1 MRTNLRKNLSL
12 VAAVLALIC
21 FPCCSKEELQ
31 NSSDEESGF
40 SLQRN
45 VVEMTAEGGSAE
57 LLYFVENP
65 VEGLG
70 VEIKYDADWI
80 GGFDTSEEGKI
91 TFEVQPQTLQVET
104 RSTEVEVYYGEE
116 MQSFT
121 VTQSGNDA
129 IALELVTT
137 RTTGYVVSVVPK
149 DPEMRFWINGMETA
163 KIEGMTDEDILAYDI
178 EIFKSKAELNKMTLE
193 EWYVQEFVNTKYLS
207 PYIILNGYPN
217 VSYTAYVY
225 GMNGKGER
233 LTPIY
238 KVTTTVNDFEVTS
251 DVTFMIENPTV
262 NNGVLTAQVKPSDKT
277 VFYWADFEQRPESE
291 YSLDDIRLGI
301 QNFLDG
307 YMFMFLTDPRVDVP
321 PTLEEVITML
331 FRKGDTDFEME
342 LDEPKKGG
350 RMYAFA
356 IDDKGLMSSE
366 LTVVNF
372 EAESVQ
378 SDNVISLE
386 VSGIE
391 ANSANWKSTA
401 TNKDSYVVKL
411 GKMADYSGM
420 TNDEVLEK
428 LLEEPNLSVYEGNA
442 SGTLDNLEPGT
453 GYVLFAFGYEDG
465 VATTNLVR
473 EEFYTLA
480 EQEELACKVVY
491 KYFDGSELY
500 DSDPERFSTYWN
512 KVVVVAE
519 AVVSGNAES
528 YYYGL
533 FAKRQGEN
541 DDSVL
546 ITLLTSG
553 AQSVKTA
560 PRSVITTM
568 YNMGNCFI
576 SVAKD
581 ADGNFSPV
589 ERKYVTFTPD
599 GTSPVE
605 EFPEDL

>member
-12 VAAVLALIC
+12 VAAVMALIC

-129 IALELVTT
+129 IAFELVTERIT
-137 RTTGYVVSVVPK
+137 SFVTSVVPK
-149 DPEMRFWINGMETA
+149 DPEMRFWINVMET
-163 KIEGMTDEDILAYDI
+163 KDMKGMTDDDILAYDL
-178 EIFKSKAELNKMTLE
+178 EIFKDKAEITGMTLE

-207 PYIILNGYPN
+207 PYLLSKGLPGT
-217 VSYTAYVY
+217 SYTAYVY
-225 GMNGKGER
+225 GMNGLGER

-238 KVTTTVNDFEVTS
+238 KVAATTNDFEENI
-251 DVTFMIENPTV
+251 DAAFKIENIEV
-262 NNGVLTAQVKPSDKT
+262 KDGVLTANVKPSDKNILYY
-277 VFYWADFEQRPESE
+277 VDFEQRPESE
-291 YSLDDIRLGI
+291 YSLEDIRLGM
-301 QNFLDG
+301 QSYLDG

-321 PTLEEVITML
+321 PTLEEVIAML
-331 FRKGDTDFEME
+331 FRRGDSVFEMS
-342 LDEPKKGG
+342 LDEPKRGG
-350 RMYAFA
+350 RMFAFA
-356 IDDKGLMSSE
+356 IDEKGLISSE

-372 EAESVQ
+372 DAETQ
-378 SDNVISLE
+378 KSDNKISVNVE
-386 VSGIE
+386 NVGVK
-391 ANSANWKSTA
+391 SANWTSST
-401 TNKDSYVVKL
+401 TNDDPYVVKL
-411 GKMADYSGM
+411 GKIADYSGM
-420 TNDEVLEK
+420 TNDKVLEE
-428 LLEEPNLSVYEGNA
+428 LLTEPDLSIYEGNA
-442 SGTLDNLEPGT
+442 SGTLDNLEPNT

-473 EEFYTLA
+473 EEFYTSA
-480 EQEELACKVVY
+480 EQEELGCRIIY

-519 AVVSGNAES
+519 ALVSGNPES

-533 FAKRQGEN
+533 FTSRLGEN
-541 DDSVL
+541 DDASLIDILTAANPSVL
-546 ITLLTSG
+546 TTPVGVFTS
-553 AQSVKTA
+553 
-560 PRSVITTM
+560 M
-568 YNMGNCFI
+568 YNREVCFI
-576 SVAKD
+576 SVAKGT
-581 ADGNFSPV
+581 DGNFSPV
-589 ERKYVTFTPD
+589 ERNYVTFTVD
-599 GTSPVE
+599 GTSPIE
-605 EFPEDL
+605 DFPENL